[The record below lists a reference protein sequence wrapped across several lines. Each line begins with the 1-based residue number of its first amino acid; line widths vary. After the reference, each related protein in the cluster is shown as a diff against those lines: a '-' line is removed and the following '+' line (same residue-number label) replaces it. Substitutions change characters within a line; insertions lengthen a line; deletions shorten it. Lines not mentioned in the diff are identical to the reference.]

1 MIIYTKMINNR
12 TIFFVSDRTGIT
24 AELLG
29 RTLLTQF
36 QGTSFKKI
44 TLPFVDTIEKAH
56 EACMQI
62 NRAAMQDAKKPLVFS
77 TLINPETR
85 AEIASS
91 QALVLDLFEMFI
103 RPLESEL
110 GVESSHVLGLS
121 HGISDH
127 IAYNDRMDAVNFS
140 LNHDDGIS
148 SANFSKADV
157 ILLGVS
163 RSGKTPTCL
172 YLAMQYG
179 LRAANYPLTPD
190 DFRDK
195 QLPKLLQPYRSK
207 LYGLTIVPERLSQIR
222 NERKPA
228 SSYASLENCQYE
240 VREAEKIFKDEE
252 IPYLDTT
259 TKSIE
264 EIAITIL
271 HAAKLPRTQQLP

>member
-1 MIIYTKMINNR
+1 MLKHR
-12 TIFFVSDRTGIT
+12 TVFFVSDRTGIT

-36 QGTSFKKI
+36 QGTVFNKI
-44 TLPFVDTIEKAH
+44 TIPYVDTVEKAH
-56 EACMQI
+56 EACIQI
-62 NRAAMQDAKKPLVFS
+62 DQIAAQDAPKPLVFS
-77 TLINPETR
+77 TLIQPATR
-85 AEIASS
+85 AVIAASH
-91 QALVLDLFEMFI
+91 ALVLDLFEMFI
-103 RPLESEL
+103 RPMENEL
-110 GVESSHVLGLS
+110 GIESSHVLGLS

-148 SANFSKADV
+148 TANFSKADV

-179 LRAANYPLTPD
+179 VRAANYPLTPD

-195 QLPKLLQPYRSK
+195 QLPKLLHPYRSK
-207 LYGLTIVPERLSQIR
+207 LFGLTIVPERLSQIR

-228 SSYASLENCQYE
+228 SNYASLENCQYE
-240 VREAEKIFKDEE
+240 VREAEKIFKSEV

-259 TKSIE
+259 TKSVE

-271 HAAKLPRTQQLP
+271 HAAKLPRMQQIP